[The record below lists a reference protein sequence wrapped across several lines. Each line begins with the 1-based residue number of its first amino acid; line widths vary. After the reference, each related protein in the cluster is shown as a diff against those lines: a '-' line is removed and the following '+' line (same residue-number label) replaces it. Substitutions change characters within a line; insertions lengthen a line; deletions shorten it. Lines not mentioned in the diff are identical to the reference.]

1 MLFNSVTFAVFLPV
15 VFLLYYIVPHK
26 YRWAFLLLASYAFY
40 MNLHFGYGLLLLFT
54 TVLTYALARGL
65 EAAPSAVYAK
75 PFIRSN
81 YLFVIITLFKQLHR
95 VDFDFILCFECL
107 IIVEIIAR
115 IKSFTSDN

>member
-65 EAAPSAVYAK
+65 EAAPSAARRRLCLWGGVLPLTGILLVYKTAG
-75 PFIRSN
+75 P
-81 YLFVIITLFKQLHR
+81 
-95 VDFDFILCFECL
+95 L
-107 IIVEIIAR
+107 IGRLNELIAAGR
-115 IKSFTSDN
+115 ISCSLSR